1 MHMPSDPGAPML
13 SRLQNVFTE
22 KPLLMSM
29 LKKHPPVNIKLAAL
43 LEVLDTLK
51 EPGVSDSNIKA
62 FLARPAHEWSNE
74 IFRN

>member
-1 MHMPSDPGAPML
+1 MPNDPGHSML
-13 SRLQNVFTE
+13 SRLQNIFNK
-22 KPLLMSM
+22 KPLLMSV
-29 LKKHPPVNIKLAAL
+29 LKKKPPVDIKLATL

-62 FLARPAHEWSNE
+62 FLAQPAHEWSNE